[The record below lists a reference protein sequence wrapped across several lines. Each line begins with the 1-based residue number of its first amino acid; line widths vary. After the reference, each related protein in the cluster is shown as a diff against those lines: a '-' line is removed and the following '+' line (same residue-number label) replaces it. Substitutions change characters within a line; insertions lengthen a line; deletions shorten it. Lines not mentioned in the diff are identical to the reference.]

1 MERIIGYQYS
11 ETGATGYYFYKEKK
25 LLCKITTG
33 LFFPVWIMG
42 MGREWESN
50 YDFNNTILPGVSRKI
65 KDTESGETIAKITYV
80 SAGRYRIGDL
90 IDVDCRER
98 KETFTMGGKVIAT
111 IGRFSGEEKDVWI
124 PEEEWKE
131 FEPFFDLEISEEVD
145 ESLLLLIASFP
156 MLKFGLS

>member
-1 MERIIGYQYS
+1 M
-11 ETGATGYYFYKEKK
+11 
-25 LLCKITTG
+25 
-33 LFFPVWIMG
+33 
-42 MGREWESN
+42 
-50 YDFNNTILPGVSRKI
+50 
-65 KDTESGETIAKITYV
+65 
-80 SAGRYRIGDL
+80 
-90 IDVDCRER
+90 
-98 KETFTMGGKVIAT
+98 IAT

>member
-11 ETGATGYYFYKEKK
+11 ETGATGYYFYKDKK

-33 LFFPVWIMG
+33 LFFPVWITG

-65 KDTESGETIAKITYV
+65 KDSASGETIAKITYV

-90 IDVDCRER
+90 IDVDCRDGN
-98 KETFTMGGKVIAT
+98 ETFLKDGNAIAT
-111 IGRFSGEEKDVWI
+111 IGRLSGGEEDIWI

-131 FEPFFDLEISEEVD
+131 FEPYFDLEISDDVD

-156 MLKFGLS
+156 MLKFALS

>member
-1 MERIIGYQYS
+1 MEHIIGYQYS
-11 ETGATGYYFYKEKK
+11 ETGATGYYLYKNKK

-42 MGREWESN
+42 MGREWESK
-50 YDFNNTILPGVSRKI
+50 YDLNNTILPGVSRKI
-65 KDTESGETIAKITYV
+65 KDTASGETIAKITYV

-90 IDVDCRER
+90 IDVDCREG
-98 KETFTMGGKVIAT
+98 KETFTTGGKVIAT

-131 FEPFFDLEISEEVD
+131 FEPFFNLEISEEVD

>member
-1 MERIIGYQYS
+1 MERILGYQYS
-11 ETGATGYYFYKEKK
+11 ETGATGYYFYKDKK

-42 MGREWESN
+42 MGRD

-65 KDTESGETIAKITYV
+65 KDTASGETIAKITYV

-90 IDVDCRER
+90 IEVNCSEG
-98 KETFTMGGKVIAT
+98 KETFTMSGKVIAT
-111 IGRFSGEEKDVWI
+111 INRFSGEEDIWI

-145 ESLLLLIASFP
+145 ESLLLLIAGFP